1 MIKGFEPPHPTEPVG
16 HDHLQWFPAIAAGLI
31 AGIIL
36 LVLPHASPWEGL
48 TLFSPA
54 ILGRVIPASWAMPV
68 FSVVV
73 IHLGLSLIYG
83 LIISLAVTHIR
94 ELRAVLLGGVI
105 GLALYFI
112 NLAVVSMW
120 ITALKGNEVSVI
132 VTHLVFG
139 LIAAGAYRGLLRR
152 KVPAVP
158 PAA

>member
-1 MIKGFEPPHPTEPVG
+1 MIKGFEPPHPAEPVG
-16 HDHLQWFPAIAAGLI
+16 QDHLQWFPAIATGLI

-54 ILGRVIPASWAMPV
+54 ILGRVVPTSWAMPV
-68 FSVVV
+68 FSVIV

-83 LIISLAVTHIR
+83 LIISLTVTHIR
-94 ELRAVLLGGVI
+94 ELLAVMLGGVV
-105 GLALYFI
+105 GLVLYCI
-112 NLAVVSMW
+112 NFAIVSMW
-120 ITALKGNEVSVI
+120 IPGLKGNEVSVV